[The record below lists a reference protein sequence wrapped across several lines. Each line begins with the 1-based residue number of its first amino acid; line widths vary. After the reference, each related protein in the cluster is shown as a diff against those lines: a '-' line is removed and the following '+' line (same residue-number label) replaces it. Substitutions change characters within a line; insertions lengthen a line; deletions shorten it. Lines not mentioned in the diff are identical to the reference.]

1 MKISEKMVATMN
13 KQINLE
19 LYSAYLYKSI
29 ALHFAA
35 KDIRGFAH
43 WYELQ
48 KLEEEDHAQFFINYL
63 HDHGQKVVLE
73 AIDKPT
79 ESFESDL
86 AALEA
91 ADQHEKFITQ
101 TINDMYELAVEEK
114 DYLAQQLLAWF
125 VKEQFEEEQN
135 SEEMVHLYKYV
146 QDDKAA
152 LFGMDKRLA
161 GRVREPVTD
170 VLS

>member
-1 MKISEKMVATMN
+1 MKISEKMVAAIN

-19 LYSAYLYKSI
+19 LNSAYLYKAI

-43 WYELQ
+43 WYEMQ
-48 KLEEEDHAQFFINYL
+48 KLEEEDHAQLLINYL
-63 HDHGQKVVLE
+63 QDHGEKVVLE
-73 AIDKPT
+73 ALDKPT
-79 ESFESDL
+79 ESFDSDL

-91 ADQHEKFITQ
+91 ADEHEKFITRS
-101 TINDMYELAVEEK
+101 INELYALSLEEN
-114 DYLAQQLLAWF
+114 DYLTQQLMAWF

-135 SEEMVHLYKYV
+135 SEELVNLYKYV

-152 LFGMDKRLA
+152 LFGMEKRLA
-161 GRVREPVTD
+161 ERKREPVTD
-170 VLS
+170 VL

>member
-1 MKISEKMVATMN
+1 MNISQKMVDGMN

-19 LYSAYLYKSI
+19 LYSAYLYKAI
-29 ALHFAA
+29 ALHFSA

-43 WYELQ
+43 WYEIQ
-48 KLEEEDHAQFFINYL
+48 KLEEEDHAQLFINYL
-63 HDHGQKVVLE
+63 QDHGQDVVLE

-79 ESFESDL
+79 QTFESDL

-91 ADQHEKFITQ
+91 ADEHEKFITKS
-101 TINDMYELAVEEK
+101 INELYELAVEEK

-135 SEEMVHLYKYV
+135 SEEMVHLYKYI
-146 QDDKAA
+146 QDDKNA
-152 LFGMDKRLA
+152 LFGMEKRLA
-161 GRVREPVTD
+161 GRQREPITD
-170 VLS
+170 VL